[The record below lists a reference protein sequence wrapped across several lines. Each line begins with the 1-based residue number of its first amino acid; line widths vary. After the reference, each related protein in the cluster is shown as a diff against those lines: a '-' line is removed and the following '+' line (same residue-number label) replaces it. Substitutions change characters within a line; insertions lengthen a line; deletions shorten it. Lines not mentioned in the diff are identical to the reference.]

1 MGIKSRLAGI
11 AFAAA
16 MVSLQILPSSGQT
29 KARPVPSV
37 DLAQLAHMR
46 GPKKPAGA
54 VFVGKDPQP
63 TVGETKLPIQNVDV
77 YQFPVK
83 TQRGVVVN
91 VKWAYTQGQG
101 TYMWAT
107 APFQCGD
114 GTVVAN
120 GSYAMRVKE
129 DGTGG
134 YILGTNACPNGQV
147 YRVPVRRQRDR
158 NRVRRVR
165 MEQHRNRLRD
175 GPRGVFASH
184 QPVTSKWRP
193 LPRVGGAVLDLQ
205 TPV

>member
-37 DLAQLAHMR
+37 DLTQLAHMR

-63 TVGETKLPIQNVDV
+63 MIGETKLPIQNVDV

-114 GTVVAN
+114 GTLVAN

-147 YRVPVRRQRDR
+147 YGCQFDANVTETACGACGWNNTEIACVTERP
-158 NRVRRVR
+158 
-165 MEQHRNRLRD
+165 
-175 GPRGVFASH
+175 GASH
-184 QPVTSKWRP
+184 PTNQ
-193 LPRVGGAVLDLQ
+193 
-205 TPV
+205 

>member
-1 MGIKSRLAGI
+1 
-11 AFAAA
+11 
-16 MVSLQILPSSGQT
+16 
-29 KARPVPSV
+29 
-37 DLAQLAHMR
+37 MR

-63 TVGETKLPIQNVDV
+63 MIGETKLPIQNVDV

-114 GTVVAN
+114 GTLVAN

-147 YRVPVRRQRDR
+147 YGCQFDANVTETACGACGWNNTEIACVTERP
-158 NRVRRVR
+158 
-165 MEQHRNRLRD
+165 
-175 GPRGVFASH
+175 GASH
-184 QPVTSKWRP
+184 PTNQ
-193 LPRVGGAVLDLQ
+193 
-205 TPV
+205 